1 MPGAA
6 LPAMRSKDPRGK
18 SLIVMKHV
26 RLGDHQAS
34 VCMEEAFW
42 LALKQIA
49 AAEGCSMARLIRRVD
64 SERRERFQKIFRQQP
79 VSSSSIIIA
88 VDAVLSGPTSVRKSS
103 QPWWKATWVNA
114 PAVRRAHGL
123 GAEWLPWCPYHWR
136 ASGYQQRLKC
146 PGGTSTPGHFSV
158 TGATPPAGRNQSLTM
173 RELADREIELEATQC
188 SA

>member
-1 MPGAA
+1 VRHARSGQRFPSPCPASLDLRSLLPGAA
-6 LPAMRSKDPRGK
+6 LPGMRTKGQRG
-18 SLIVMKHV
+18 SLKHV
-26 RLGDHQAS
+26 KLGDQAQ
-34 VCMEEAFW
+34 VYLEEAFW
-42 LALKQIA
+42 LALKEIA

-103 QPWWKATWVNA
+103 QPLWKATWVNA

-146 PGGTSTPGHFSV
+146 PGGNELRRGIFFDR
-158 TGATPPAGRNQSLTM
+158 ALTV
-173 RELADREIELEATQC
+173 RVVRGL
-188 SA
+188 S